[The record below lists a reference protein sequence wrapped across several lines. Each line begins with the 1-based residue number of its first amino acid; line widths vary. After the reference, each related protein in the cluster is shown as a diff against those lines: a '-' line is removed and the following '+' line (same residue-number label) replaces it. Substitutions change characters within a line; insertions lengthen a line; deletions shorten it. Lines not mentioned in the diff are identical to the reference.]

1 MTPLLT
7 LLALLAFAANS
18 LLCRLALRSAA
29 IDPASFTGIRLASG
43 AVMLVVVGAG
53 VAGKSGIAGRAD
65 MAGRWYGAVM
75 LFLYAA
81 GFSLAY
87 VSLSAGTGALILFGA
102 VQVTM
107 LIAAIRSGERLGA
120 AQWAGMAV
128 AVAGLIYLV
137 LPGLAAPSLA
147 GAALM
152 ATAGIAWGLYSV
164 NGRGAAD
171 PLGQTRRNFVLTIPM
186 ALLFLLPWL
195 PKLSA
200 TREGILLAV
209 ISGAITSGLGYVIW
223 YRALRSLSG
232 VTASLVQLATPVL
245 AALGGIAF
253 LSEPLSGRL
262 LVSAVLVLGG
272 IGLAARAR
280 MPQGTNLRGAD
291 DDEFRPADT

>member
-18 LLCRLALRSAA
+18 LLCRLALRSAV
-29 IDPASFTGIRLASG
+29 IDPASFTGIRLVSG
-43 AVMLVVVGAG
+43 AVMLVVVGALRTG
-53 VAGKSGIAGRAD
+53 
-65 MAGRWYGAVM
+65 MAGSTGRNGGWYGAIM

-107 LIAAIRSGERLGA
+107 LIAAIRSGERLAA
-120 AQWAGMAV
+120 AQWTGMAV
-128 AVAGLIYLV
+128 SVAGLIYLV

-186 ALLFLLPWL
+186 ALLFLLLWL

-223 YRALRSLSG
+223 YRALLGLSG
-232 VTASLVQLATPVL
+232 VSASLVQLSTPVL
-245 AALGGIAF
+245 AGLGGILL
-253 LSEPLSGRL
+253 LSEPLSSRL
-262 LVSAVLVLGG
+262 VVASVLVLGG
-272 IGLAARAR
+272 IALAV
-280 MPQGTNLRGAD
+280 GTRRK
-291 DDEFRPADT
+291 EPT

>member
-29 IDPASFTGIRLASG
+29 IDPASFTGIRLVSG
-43 AVMLVVVGAG
+43 TVMLVVVGAG
-53 VAGKSGIAGRAD
+53 VAGKGGAGK
-65 MAGRWYGAVM
+65 AGRWYGAVM

-107 LIAAIRSGERLGA
+107 LIAAIRSGERLAA
-120 AQWAGMAV
+120 AQWTGMAV
-128 AVAGLIYLV
+128 SVAGLIYLV

-186 ALLFLLPWL
+186 ALLFLLLWL

-223 YRALRSLSG
+223 YRALRRLSG
-232 VTASLVQLATPVL
+232 VSASLVQLSTPVL
-245 AALGGIAF
+245 AGLGGILL
-253 LSEPLSGRL
+253 LSEPLSSRL
-262 LVSAVLVLGG
+262 VVASVLVLGG
-272 IGLAARAR
+272 IALAVATRRKEAR
-280 MPQGTNLRGAD
+280 
-291 DDEFRPADT
+291 

>member
-29 IDPASFTGIRLASG
+29 IDPASFTGIRLVSG

-53 VAGKSGIAGRAD
+53 VAGKGGAGKT
-65 MAGRWYGAVM
+65 GRWYGAVM

-107 LIAAIRSGERLGA
+107 LIAAIRSGERLAA
-120 AQWAGMAV
+120 AQWTGMAV
-128 AVAGLIYLV
+128 SVAGLIYLV

-186 ALLFLLPWL
+186 ALLFLLLWL

-223 YRALRSLSG
+223 YRALRGLSG
-232 VTASLVQLATPVL
+232 VSASLVQLSTPVL
-245 AALGGIAF
+245 AGLGGILL
-253 LSEPLSGRL
+253 LSEPLSSRL
-262 LVSAVLVLGG
+262 VVASVLVLGG
-272 IGLAARAR
+272 IALAVA
-280 MPQGTNLRGAD
+280 T
-291 DDEFRPADT
+291 RPKEAT